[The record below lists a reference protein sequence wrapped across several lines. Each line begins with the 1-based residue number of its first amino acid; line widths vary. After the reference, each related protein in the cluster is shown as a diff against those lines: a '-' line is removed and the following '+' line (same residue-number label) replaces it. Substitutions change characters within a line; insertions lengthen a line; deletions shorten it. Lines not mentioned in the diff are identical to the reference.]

1 MNEMADKIQMVM
13 NTIEQMNITA
23 TYDNMNRLL
32 GCLQAL
38 AGVRDNLRTLG
49 KDDANEA

>member
-1 MNEMADKIQMVM
+1 MNEMADKIQLVM

-32 GCLQAL
+32 GCLQTL
-38 AGVRDNLRTLG
+38 AGIRDDLRNYG
-49 KDDANEA
+49 KDDTDAS